1 MFFKQI
7 FRNAAKNRKNNGLFF
22 GSLIAA
28 VVAFYTLLSM
38 EEQDVMR
45 FLKTM
50 EGDAVQKL
58 MLLVPAIYVLS
69 LFFVFFLVYFACD
82 LSVGRTAQGTGHVFD
97 AGHEAQP
104 DVCYAH
110 GRNRV

>member
-58 MLLVPAIYVLS
+58 MMLVPAIYVLS
-69 LFFVFFLVYFACD
+69 LFFVFFLVYFACAYQLD
-82 LSVGRTAQGTGHVFD
+82 GR
-97 AGHEAQP
+97 
-104 DVCYAH
+104 
-110 GRNRV
+110 RK